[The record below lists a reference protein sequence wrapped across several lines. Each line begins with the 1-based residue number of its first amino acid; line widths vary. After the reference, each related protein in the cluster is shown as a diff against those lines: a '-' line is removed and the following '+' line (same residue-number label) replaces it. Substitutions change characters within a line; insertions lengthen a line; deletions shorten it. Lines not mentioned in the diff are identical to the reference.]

1 MRENKQSFWKKG
13 IETYRNKVALRR
25 FLSLFSTDVLVRGAN
40 FLLIPVFLHLMTRE
54 EFGVYGYLYSF
65 AMAMSLVFTFG
76 FHASVP
82 KLYADTKDDKQ
93 AQGSM
98 LFTLSLTLIVG
109 LVLIFSLISLTGI
122 DEYFFG
128 LINRNEE
135 MKNFSYDTYRP
146 YLLVAMASMVLS
158 NLLTYYFVAAEKIKN
173 IQAFN
178 LIRFFFANGLAI
190 LLLYTA
196 PDADAALLRLSVT
209 YIVEL
214 LLCCVF
220 SFFLCK
226 NFTFKFSKYYLYKGL
241 KIGLPLSFVAL
252 LNAITNFGDK
262 HFVMIYCGAAIV
274 GVYNLASLLATI
286 PVIVYQSFNFIWL
299 PSFLQ
304 EKNLILLKKK
314 TDRNG
319 LRIFILLFLLSV
331 LIYIGAFF
339 LLQWGVFPENYSLI
353 MQILPPLLLSQIFA
367 SLNLFF
373 FNYFTYF
380 EKNYLTILTSIV
392 INSLSYLLFSLT
404 ASRFGYIGVA
414 YSLLLSNF
422 TLFVIYYLLTS
433 YYVKKGIKNDS
444 L

>member
-1 MRENKQSFWKKG
+1 MRENKQSFWKNS
-13 IETYRNKVALRR
+13 IEKYRNKVAFRR
-25 FLSLFSTDVLVRGAN
+25 FISLFSTDVLVRGAN
-40 FLLIPVFLHLMTRE
+40 FLLIPLFLHLMTRD

-82 KLYADTKDDKQ
+82 KLYADTKDDKK

-98 LFTLSLTLIVG
+98 LFTLSLTLVVG

-146 YLLVAMASMVLS
+146 YLLAAMASMVLS
-158 NLLTYYFVAAEKIKN
+158 NLLTYYFVASEKIKN

-319 LRIFILLFLLSV
+319 LRIFIFLLLLSV

-422 TLFVIYYLLTS
+422 TLFVIYYILTS
-433 YYVKKGIKNDS
+433 YYVKKGINI
-444 L
+444 LLL

>member
-1 MRENKQSFWKKG
+1 MRENKQSFWKNS
-13 IETYRNKVALRR
+13 IEKYRNKVAFRR
-25 FLSLFSTDVLVRGAN
+25 FISLFSTDVLVRGAN
-40 FLLIPVFLHLMTRE
+40 FLLIPLFLYLMTRD

-98 LFTLSLTLIVG
+98 LFTLSLTLILG

-158 NLLTYYFVAAEKIKN
+158 NLLTYYFVASEKIKN

-220 SFFLCK
+220 LFFLCK

-262 HFVMIYCGAAIV
+262 HFVMIYCGAGVV

-319 LRIFILLFLLSV
+319 LRIFILLLLLSV

-422 TLFVIYYLLTS
+422 TLFVIYYILTS

>member
-1 MRENKQSFWKKG
+1 MRENKQSFWKNS
-13 IETYRNKVALRR
+13 IEKYRNKVAFRR
-25 FLSLFSTDVLVRGAN
+25 FISLFSTDVLVRGAN
-40 FLLIPVFLHLMTRE
+40 FLLIPLFLYLMTRD

-98 LFTLSLTLIVG
+98 LFTLSLTLILG

-158 NLLTYYFVAAEKIKN
+158 NLLTYYFVASEKIKN

-220 SFFLCK
+220 LFFLCK

-319 LRIFILLFLLSV
+319 LRIFILLLLLSV

-422 TLFVIYYLLTS
+422 TLFVIYYILTS
-433 YYVKKGIKNDS
+433 YYVKKGINI
-444 L
+444 LLL

>member
-1 MRENKQSFWKKG
+1 MRENKQSFWKNS
-13 IETYRNKVALRR
+13 IEKYRNKVAFRR
-25 FLSLFSTDVLVRGAN
+25 FISLFSTDVLVRGAN
-40 FLLIPVFLHLMTRE
+40 FLLIPLFLYLMTRD

-82 KLYADTKDDKQ
+82 KLYADTKDDKK

-262 HFVMIYCGAAIV
+262 HFVMIYCGAGVV

-304 EKNLILLKKK
+304 EKNLSLLKKK

-339 LLQWGVFPENYSLI
+339 LLQWGVFPENYFLI

-422 TLFVIYYLLTS
+422 TLFVIYYILTS

>member
-1 MRENKQSFWKKG
+1 MRENKQSFWKNS
-13 IETYRNKVALRR
+13 IEKYRNKVAFRR
-25 FLSLFSTDVLVRGAN
+25 FISLFSTDVLVRGAN
-40 FLLIPVFLHLMTRE
+40 FLLIPLFLYLMTRD

-82 KLYADTKDDKQ
+82 KLYADTKDDKK

-135 MKNFSYDTYRP
+135 MKDFSYDTYRP

-158 NLLTYYFVAAEKIKN
+158 NLLTYYFVASEKIKN

-262 HFVMIYCGAAIV
+262 HFVMLYCGAAIV

-319 LRIFILLFLLSV
+319 LRIFILLLLLSV

-353 MQILPPLLLSQIFA
+353 MQILPLLLLSQIFA

-422 TLFVIYYLLTS
+422 TLFVIYYILTS

>member
-1 MRENKQSFWKKG
+1 MRENKQSFWKNS
-13 IETYRNKVALRR
+13 IEKYRNKVAFRR
-25 FLSLFSTDVLVRGAN
+25 FISLFSTDVLVRGAN
-40 FLLIPVFLHLMTRE
+40 FLLIPLFLYLMTRD

-82 KLYADTKDDKQ
+82 KLYADTKDDKK

-98 LFTLSLTLIVG
+98 LFTLSLTLILG

-220 SFFLCK
+220 LFFLCK

-319 LRIFILLFLLSV
+319 LRIFILLLLLSV

-392 INSLSYLLFSLT
+392 INSLSYLSFSLT

-422 TLFVIYYLLTS
+422 TLFVIYYILTS

>member
-1 MRENKQSFWKKG
+1 MRENKQSFWKNS
-13 IETYRNKVALRR
+13 IEKYRNKVAFRR
-25 FLSLFSTDVLVRGAN
+25 FISLFSTDVLVRGAN
-40 FLLIPVFLHLMTRE
+40 FLLIPLFLYLMTRD

-98 LFTLSLTLIVG
+98 LFTLSLTLILG

-158 NLLTYYFVAAEKIKN
+158 NLLTYYFVASEKIKN

-220 SFFLCK
+220 LFFLSK

-262 HFVMIYCGAAIV
+262 HFVMIYCGAGVV

-319 LRIFILLFLLSV
+319 LRIFILLLLLSV

-422 TLFVIYYLLTS
+422 TLFVIYYILTS
-433 YYVKKGIKNDS
+433 YYVKKGINI
-444 L
+444 LLL

>member
-158 NLLTYYFVAAEKIKN
+158 NLLTYYFVASEKIKN

-319 LRIFILLFLLSV
+319 LRIFILLLLLSV

-339 LLQWGVFPENYSLI
+339 LLQWGVFPENYFLI

-422 TLFVIYYLLTS
+422 TLFVIYYILTS
-433 YYVKKGIKNDS
+433 YYVEKSIKE
-444 L
+444 LVT

>member
-40 FLLIPVFLHLMTRE
+40 FLLIPLFLHLMTRD

-82 KLYADTKDDKQ
+82 KLYADTKSDKK

-319 LRIFILLFLLSV
+319 LRIFILLLLLSV

-339 LLQWGVFPENYSLI
+339 LLQWGVFPENYFLI

-433 YYVKKGIKNDS
+433 YYVKKSIKNDS